1 MKQGKYW
8 CLVLTIAA
16 GVMFAT
22 EIWVADGRYA
32 AMGWLAVGGAII
44 AGLVGITQAVKS
56 EAKELKPILEA
67 RTFKLYEIAKHGL
80 PDMDDAELAGR
91 VAFIFDGCAVSG
103 WPLSPPVEFL
113 DVYQRAGWPS
123 EILWEADSDVGRSGP
138 FSGVTHWLE
147 FPEPLSRLAPLTPP
161 QQEQAREGRD

>member
-8 CLVLTIAA
+8 CLVLTITA

-56 EAKELKPILEA
+56 EAKELK
-67 RTFKLYEIAKHGL
+67 KHPAL
-80 PDMDDAELAGR
+80 
-91 VAFIFDGCAVSG
+91 G
-103 WPLSPPVEFL
+103 WE
-113 DVYQRAGWPS
+113 
-123 EILWEADSDVGRSGP
+123 E
-138 FSGVTHWLE
+138 
-147 FPEPLSRLAPLTPP
+147 
-161 QQEQAREGRD
+161 EQAREGRD